1 MNNFDDL
8 FEQRPQAEAAPQ
20 KQKSQKERP
29 KRQWWQVKEEK
40 HRKEAYALS
49 LIHILIIGRRRILG
63 DDAVNKMAQ
72 VNLLG
77 KPAFAYRFHKA
88 LVFFVVEPHLYAAV
102 SFPHSLSSSW
112 RRLI

>member
-1 MNNFDDL
+1 MGFLGDL
-8 FEQRPQAEAAPQ
+8 VEVAADP
-20 KQKSQKERP
+20 
-29 KRQWWQVKEEK
+29 VKLPHK
-40 HRKEAYALS
+40 VVVG
-49 LIHILIIGRRRILG
+49 GRRRVLG

-77 KPAFAYRFHKA
+77 KPAFANRFHKA